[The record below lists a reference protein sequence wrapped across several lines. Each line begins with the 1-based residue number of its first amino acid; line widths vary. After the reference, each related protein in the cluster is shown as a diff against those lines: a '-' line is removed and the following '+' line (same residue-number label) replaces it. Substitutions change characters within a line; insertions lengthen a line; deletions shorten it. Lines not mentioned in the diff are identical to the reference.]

1 MISFNEFLGKI
12 SIGAGVMV
20 QADSIGQQGV
30 STLGYTGRPNNLS
43 DTLLML
49 NNGEFAIPTTKIVGF
64 ITKVIEKQDPII
76 IFINKKTKI
85 YQTRTQY
92 NNIRNKIKLGT
103 GKVEVIFQKRP
114 SDDSLEISQVQSI
127 NFLD

>member
-12 SIGAGVMV
+12 SIGAGGMV
-20 QADSIGQQGV
+20 PADSIGQQGV

-43 DTLLML
+43 DTLIML
-49 NNGEFAIPTTKIVGF
+49 NNGDFAIPTTKIVGV

-85 YQTRTQY
+85 YQNRTQY
-92 NNIRNKIKLGT
+92 NNIRNRIRLGKS
-103 GKVEVIFQKRP
+103 KVEVIFQKHP
-114 SDDSLEISQVQSI
+114 SDSSLNISQIQNI
-127 NFLD
+127 KFLD

>member
-12 SIGAGVMV
+12 SIGAGCMV
-20 QADSIGQQGV
+20 PADSIGQQGV

-49 NNGEFAIPTTKIVGF
+49 NNGDFAIPTTKIVGV

-85 YQTRTQY
+85 YQNRTQY
-92 NNIRNKIKLGT
+92 NNIRNRIRLGKS
-103 GKVEVIFQKRP
+103 KVEVIFQKHP
-114 SDDSLEISQVQSI
+114 SDSSLNISQIQNI
-127 NFLD
+127 KFLD